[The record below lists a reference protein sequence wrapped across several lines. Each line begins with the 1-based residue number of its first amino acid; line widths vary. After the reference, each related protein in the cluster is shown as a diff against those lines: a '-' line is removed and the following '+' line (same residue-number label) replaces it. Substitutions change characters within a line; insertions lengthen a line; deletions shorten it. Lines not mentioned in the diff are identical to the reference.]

1 MLPDE
6 ILFKKKKVFFKCQE
20 RGRNNQ
26 NQVKLTRI
34 QSLFFFYMN
43 STHWKCTWHFLTITW
58 RMARCFLLMNSR
70 ERPTDRFGLEVTRN
84 HCKLSFLP
92 KPVGPPHLEILHI
105 HHPHLGNPN
114 WLRKKLRAYICKLY
128 MHITYALFQQKS
140 HIQLKSELYSA
151 ENTDAQVFTSR
162 VDVLVNSH
170 YCLSFHLN

>member
-1 MLPDE
+1 MPGKGE
-6 ILFKKKKVFFKCQE
+6 
-20 RGRNNQ
+20 NNQ

-34 QSLFFFYMN
+34 QSFFIYMN

-70 ERPTDRFGLEVTRN
+70 ERPTDRFRLEVTRN

-92 KPVGPPHLEILHI
+92 KPVGPTHLEILHI

-128 MHITYALFQQKS
+128 MHITYALFQQRS
-140 HIQLKSELYSA
+140 HLQLKSELYSV
-151 ENTDAQVFTSR
+151 EKSTDAQVFTST
-162 VDVLVNSH
+162 VHVLVNSL
-170 YCLSFHLN
+170 YCLSCHLD